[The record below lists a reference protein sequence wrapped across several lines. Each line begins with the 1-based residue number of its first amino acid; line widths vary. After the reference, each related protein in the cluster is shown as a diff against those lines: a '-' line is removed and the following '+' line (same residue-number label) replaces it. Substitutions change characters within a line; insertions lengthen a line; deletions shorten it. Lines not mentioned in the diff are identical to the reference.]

1 MYSLDFRR
9 RAVALVNQE
18 GQCVTHVAQ
27 LLAIGRVTLHRWLKQ
42 ADLSPKPMGPK
53 APRKLCPDKLAQHV
67 ADHPDAYQHERAAEL
82 GVSRYAIWYGL
93 RRLGIKKN
101 AVVSG
106 KKRRVSQSIPRSSEA
121 NP

>member
-9 RAVALVNQE
+9 RAVALVKQK
-18 GQCVTHVAQ
+18 GQCVAHVAQ
-27 LLAIGRVTLHRWLKQ
+27 LLGIGRVTLHRWLKLT
-42 ADLSPKPMGPK
+42 DLAPKPMGPK
-53 APRKLCPDKLAQHV
+53 APRKLCPERLAQHV

-101 AVVSG
+101 AVVSR
-106 KKRRVSQSIPRSSEA
+106 KKRRVSQSVPGSSGP
-121 NP
+121 NS